1 MAPVK
6 LRPFKGTYHVRKGN
20 ELRLICLAQRG
31 YPEAQINW
39 YIGNRLIDADYLRD
53 HSGELKIL
61 NYQPQSSFAAA
72 SGSVYSGGAGAG
84 QSVSSIS
91 SGSAEAA
98 LDRKQLV
105 EINPIPISKHQM
117 QLTLNG
123 RGSWVEYR
131 DLANERYSI
140 QTSDQQLAY
149 LQFKLNQLTQQ
160 QQQPAGSYAT
170 PATASNS
177 SSSSDYSGSNQAG
190 ISVLVINSL
199 DVERHNSRYAC
210 RATTRANTDEV
221 TTVLKVQGKSP
232 TAHSL
237 HFRLQVL
244 VSLIGCQWDWANLL
258 RKTRMPPI

>member
-6 LRPFKGTYHVRKGN
+6 LRPFKSTYHVRQGN

-53 HSGELKIL
+53 HSNELKIL
-61 NYQPQSSFAAA
+61 NYQPASQTSPSQSSAYSSSA
-72 SGSVYSGGAGAG
+72 SGSS
-84 QSVSSIS
+84 
-91 SGSAEAA
+91 EAS
-98 LDRKQLV
+98 LDKRQLV
-105 EINPIPISKHQM
+105 EINPIPVSKQQM

-149 LQFKLNQLTQQ
+149 LQFKLNQLTLAGQQ
-160 QQQPAGSYAT
+160 QFAI
-170 PATASNS
+170 SNS
-177 SSSSDYSGSNQAG
+177 SGELLTGSNQAG

-199 DVERHNSRYAC
+199 DVDKHNSRYAC

-221 TTVLKVQGKSP
+221 TTVLKVQGE
-232 TAHSL
+232 
-237 HFRLQVL
+237 
-244 VSLIGCQWDWANLL
+244 
-258 RKTRMPPI
+258 